1 MEIVKCW
8 IEHPIR
14 NLDQTYDYIC
24 EEPVS
29 PGCRVR
35 VPFGNRQVIGF
46 VEKTEPLD
54 ESLEAYEARHGIHLK
69 SVVEVIDHTPLINEE
84 LHDLA
89 MYMKKMTVSTTISCF
104 QTILTGKVRP
114 SSKSISVVQEKHVRV
129 SDREV
134 KLTPKQL
141 QAYMMVQQAGE
152 MKYSDLRRAF
162 PNQARTL
169 IDNGA
174 LEVMVKEREAQ
185 SDDLFIQPCPYP
197 LTPLQ
202 QSIIDEIHNSDD
214 TVFLLKGVTGSGK
227 TEVYFQL
234 AQETLQ
240 KGRQVLFLVPEI
252 ALTPQMIERVQN
264 RFGNCLAVYHSGL
277 SDQQKYEQYRLV
289 SNGKACI
296 VVGTRSAVFLP
307 FEDLGLIIMDEEHD
321 TSYKQDVQPCYHTRD
336 IALFRAKYHRAKLI
350 MGSATPSLDSYARAL
365 KGIYHL
371 LVMNERVNAN
381 MPAVHLVD
389 MKKAKNGANEV
400 ICDELRDGISLRLS
414 QQKQVI
420 LLLNRRGFHNKIR
433 CRSCDEVLMCPR
445 CEIAMS
451 YHKDIRR
458 MKCHTCG
465 YEMIVPKTCPSC
477 GSRDGFTTFGFGT
490 QKLQET
496 VEQMFP
502 EARVLRMDADTTG
515 KRNAHRNILDAF
527 GRKEADILIGTQMI
541 AKGLDYP
548 DVTLVGIINAD
559 EGLYRT
565 DYRSAEETFDLLMQA
580 GGRSGRKD
588 SQGEVILQVYD
599 PDQPVLQCVIN
610 HDYDAFYHMEM
621 QYRHMAMMPP
631 YTYLICISVSSM
643 YQKKCDETALRIR
656 NEIHGNFRVIGVI
669 SLPRI
674 NDHYRNRV
682 ILKGRN
688 PDEMRD
694 AVQAWFDA
702 LKTKPEG
709 VRVDVNPLT
718 LL

>member
-14 NLDQTYDYIC
+14 NLDQTYDYISDTH
-24 EEPVS
+24 VM

-46 VEKTEPLD
+46 VEAVEPLD
-54 ESLEAYEARHGIHLK
+54 EPQKTYEERHGIHLK
-69 SVVEVIDHTPLINEE
+69 AITEVIDHTPLINEE

-89 MYMKKMTVSTTISCF
+89 LYMKTITISPTISCF

-114 SSKSISVVQEKHVRV
+114 SSTSGTAVQEKHVRV
-129 SDREV
+129 SDKEV
-134 KLTPKQL
+134 SLTPKQL
-141 QAYMMVQQAGE
+141 QAYMFVQQAGE
-152 MKYSDLRRAF
+152 MKYSDLRKAF
-162 PNQARTL
+162 PNQARAL
-169 IDNGA
+169 IDRGA
-174 LEVMVKEREAQ
+174 LEVTVKEREAQ
-185 SDDLFIQPCPYP
+185 SEALSIAPCPYP

-202 QSIIDEIHNSDD
+202 NRILDEIRQSGDS
-214 TVFLLKGVTGSGK
+214 VFLLKGVTGSGK

-234 AQETLQ
+234 AQETLKQ
-240 KGRQVLFLVPEI
+240 GRQVLFLVPEI
-252 ALTPQMIERVQN
+252 ALTPQMIARVKT
-264 RFGNCLAVYHSGL
+264 RFGNCLAVYHSSL

-289 SNGKACI
+289 SNGRACI

-307 FEDLGLIIMDEEHD
+307 FQDLGLIIMDEEHD

-336 IALFRAKYHRAKLI
+336 MAMFRAEYHHAKLI

-371 LVMNERVNAN
+371 LVMDERVNAC
-381 MPAVHLVD
+381 MPEVRLVD
-389 MKKAKNGANEV
+389 MKKAKSGESEV
-400 ICDELRDGISLRLS
+400 ISDELKDGIALRLS
-414 QQKQVI
+414 QRKQVI

-433 CRSCDEVLMCPR
+433 CRSCDEVLMCPH

-465 YEMIVPKTCPSC
+465 YEMMVPKRCPSC
-477 GSRDGFTTFGFGT
+477 GSTDGFTTYGFGT

-502 EARVLRMDADTTG
+502 EARVLRMDADTTNR
-515 KRNAHRNILDAF
+515 KNAHQKILDAF

-565 DYRSAEETFDLLMQA
+565 DYRSCEETFDLLMQA

-588 SQGEVILQVYD
+588 SAGQVILQVYD
-599 PDQPVLQCVIN
+599 PGHEVLQCVVR
-610 HDYDAFYHMEM
+610 HDYDAFYRMEM
-621 QYRHMAMMPP
+621 HYRHMAMMPP
-631 YTYLICISVSSM
+631 YTYLICISVTSK
-643 YQKKCDETALRIR
+643 YRKKCDETALAIR

-669 SLPRI
+669 SLLRI
-674 NDHYRNRV
+674 NDCYRNRV

-694 AVQAWFDA
+694 AVQAWFDSQ
-702 LKTKPEG
+702 KTKPEG
-709 VRVDVNPLT
+709 VRVDVNPLS